1 MPLPFL
7 SPGVSCSV
15 KSLSITW
22 HPLAS
27 SSPTPPNISVFP
39 PCDPA
44 WPGLCFLLLSGGHQS
59 WVSPS
64 QGAWLMFW
72 SRIWC
77 PKAET
82 DVPKQSLVSQS
93 QGQWLVFASRV
104 WCPKAESGSQ
114 SRATKPGTVAHVLEQ
129 SLVTQSR
136 IGCPKAEF
144 GVPEQSLA
152 SQSRFW
158 CLKAD
163 FGVPKHSLV
172 S

>member
-114 SRATKPGTVAHVLEQ
+114 SRVWCHKARDCGSCFGAEFGDPEQ
-129 SLVTQSR
+129 NWMSQSR
-136 IGCPKAEF
+136 VWCPRAKF
-144 GVPEQSLA
+144 GVPEQILV

-158 CLKAD
+158 CSKA
-163 FGVPKHSLV
+163 
-172 S
+172 

>member
-27 SSPTPPNISVFP
+27 PSPTPPNISVFP

-93 QGQWLVFASRV
+93 QGQWLVFVSRV

-114 SRATKPGTVAHVLEQ
+114 SRVWCHKARDCGSCFGAEFGDPEQ
-129 SLVTQSR
+129 NWMSQSR
-136 IGCPKAEF
+136 VWCPRAKF
-144 GVPEQSLA
+144 GVPEQILV

-158 CLKAD
+158 CSKA
-163 FGVPKHSLV
+163 
-172 S
+172 